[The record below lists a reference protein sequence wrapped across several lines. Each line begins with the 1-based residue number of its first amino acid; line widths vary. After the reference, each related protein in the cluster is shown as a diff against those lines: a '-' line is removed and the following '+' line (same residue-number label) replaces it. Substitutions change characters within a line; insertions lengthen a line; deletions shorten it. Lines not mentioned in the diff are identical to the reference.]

1 MGEWIRSPICMGIS
15 LGHFWSPGTL
25 LPSAKFSLAL
35 NWWIV
40 KSVAMSPLAATLTL
54 SSLPNSTSAGIP
66 WGSGTPVSL
75 IPAVSW
81 NDSHASSLCHLLV
94 FPWGVTTVQSFSAGC
109 HQSFSE
115 SLLWRQSTGTVSI
128 CHHLLLKDRHG
139 WWAQDVQK
147 INLELTP
154 F

>member
-1 MGEWIRSPICMGIS
+1 MGVS
-15 LGHFWSPGTL
+15 LDHFWRSWDPPAHYQFL
-25 LPSAKFSLAL
+25 LGFELVECEVRGP
-35 NWWIV
+35 
-40 KSVAMSPLAATLTL
+40 VAPLAATLTL
-54 SSLPNSTSAGIP
+54 SPLPNSTSAGIP
-66 WGSGTPVSL
+66 GGSGTPVSL

-115 SLLWRQSTGTVSI
+115 LLLWRQSTGTVSI

-139 WWAQDVQK
+139 LWAQDVQK